1 MRLIENCP
9 CDWSSCAKMSHSV
22 YILPRDKDP
31 RFRDEVKIRV
41 GDLNNFAN
49 PLFYPAPTKLSAF
62 CSPFFISSSSFL
74 KFKVNGTSV
83 FICSSGTC
91 SHLLSSRIHN
101 CFQVPKL
108 LTESVFQFYGFF
120 KCRCK
125 SCVLRFIQ
133 VSIIVSRDKA
143 ARNKCAR
150 LRLSGIS
157 QRLQTVG
164 SGLSFV

>member
-1 MRLIENCP
+1 MALVIGLRVLRCLIVFTFFRVIKILVFVMK
-9 CDWSSCAKMSHSV
+9 WRYASV
-22 YILPRDKDP
+22 IWITSQTHYSTWHL
-31 RFRDEVKIRV
+31 
-41 GDLNNFAN
+41 LNY
-49 PLFYPAPTKLSAF
+49 PLSVLLFP
-62 CSPFFISSSSFL
+62 SSSGFP

-83 FICSSGTC
+83 FICSFGTC
-91 SHLLSSRIHN
+91 SHLPSSRIHN

-108 LTESVFQFYGFF
+108 LTESVFQFYRFL

-125 SCVLRFIQ
+125 SCILRFIQ